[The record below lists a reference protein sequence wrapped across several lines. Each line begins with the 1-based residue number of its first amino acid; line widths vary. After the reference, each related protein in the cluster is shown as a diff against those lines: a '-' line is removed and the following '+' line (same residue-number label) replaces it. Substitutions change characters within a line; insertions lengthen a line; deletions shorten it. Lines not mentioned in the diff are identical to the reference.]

1 MKLLCCAAY
10 GLQVHL
16 CGAWVATLLPP
27 IPLHPLPSL
36 PASTQNLTQV
46 NQTSPTWS
54 PSALY
59 VPPPLSSFPLLWESF
74 YVLRL
79 FDCAQNQKRGWIS
92 SDWGNRVFVVFD
104 MLLMFVILQWWY
116 VLCVC
121 IVSLSLSLS
130 LSLRLIRSYLFYC
143 CWFFAWVT
151 CVLYYVSFHTCLLCN
166 NIFFISV
173 KSISVQRAQDLLDFR
188 HWGITERYICTKFLV
203 LVCSRAW
210 HTKYESAVGE
220 RQVKVKSIY
229 SLISFTFILL
239 CSWYGLGS
247 DCRQTINQELDA
259 VC

>member
-1 MKLLCCAAY
+1 MLRRIRAS
-10 GLQVHL
+10 GTFV
-16 CGAWVATLLPP
+16 WRMSSNSTPP
-27 IPLHPLPSL
+27 YTPP
-36 PASTQNLTQV
+36 
-46 NQTSPTWS
+46 S
-54 PSALY
+54 PSK
-59 VPPPLSSFPLLWESF
+59 PPRVNTKSHSSEPDLTNLVTLRIVRTSSSFLFPSPLGKFLCFAFVW
-74 YVLRL
+74 LRTKPK
-79 FDCAQNQKRGWIS
+79 KRLNLKWL
-92 SDWGNRVFVVFD
+92 RKPCFCCF
-104 MLLMFVILQWWY
+104 WY
-116 VLCVC
+116 VANVCDSSMVVCSLCLYHVSI
-121 IVSLSLSLS
+121 IVSIVVSLDHTSFIVVGSSHEL
-130 LSLRLIRSYLFYC
+130 L
-143 CWFFAWVT
+143 
-151 CVLYYVSFHTCLLCN
+151 VSFHTCLLCN